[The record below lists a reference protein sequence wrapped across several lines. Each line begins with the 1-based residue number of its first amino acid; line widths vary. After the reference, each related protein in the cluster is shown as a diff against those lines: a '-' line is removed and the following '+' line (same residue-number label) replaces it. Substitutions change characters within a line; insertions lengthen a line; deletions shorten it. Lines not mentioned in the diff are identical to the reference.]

1 VAKGKSEFQISWTT
15 ISYRSVLLAVLVVM
29 LLVGTVFYFLFP
41 KPAQSALD
49 KAGSYISALL
59 QRVAGSSATPGTVSA
74 GQQQA
79 NFTALDGTVRVR
91 KRNSNEWVAA
101 QYNVPLEK
109 GDVVQTGAEGIA
121 KILFADGT
129 SYTIKQDS
137 LIVIEENSTNAARQT
152 NVSVQVTTG
161 TVDLATATYAQG
173 SQSQVVVAGAT
184 ARLAPESAAQVRND
198 PRNDQHEILVKAG
211 SGEVVRGNETVSLAS
226 YEKVSFSS
234 DSAKMAKSKEIAP
247 PTLIA
252 PANMMPMFVGGAA
265 GPVEFS
271 WTPIEG
277 AKGYHL
283 RVSKNP
289 YFSSTVYDRRVQTSS
304 VKLPALGEGAYYWVV
319 QTVDASGKIS
329 AESEKNR
336 FTVIKRG
343 ATEVQLALELDPFI
357 QHGHVIEV
365 RGKTEP
371 SARVMVNGQEVPVIT
386 SEGQFHYFTPPLPT
400 GENVITITAQNT
412 KGGVSTMTKKVV
424 IQ

>member
-1 VAKGKSEFQISWTT
+1 
-15 ISYRSVLLAVLVVM
+15 
-29 LLVGTVFYFLFP
+29 
-41 KPAQSALD
+41 
-49 KAGSYISALL
+49 
-59 QRVAGSSATPGTVSA
+59 
-74 GQQQA
+74 
-79 NFTALDGTVRVR
+79 
-91 KRNSNEWVAA
+91 
-101 QYNVPLEK
+101 
-109 GDVVQTGAEGIA
+109 
-121 KILFADGT
+121 
-129 SYTIKQDS
+129 
-137 LIVIEENSTNAARQT
+137 
-152 NVSVQVTTG
+152 
-161 TVDLATATYAQG
+161 
-173 SQSQVVVAGAT
+173 VVVAGAT

-343 ATEVQLALELDPFI
+343 ATEVQHPARSRDRGPREDRAQRARHGEWTGSAGNHQRGPVSLLHAAVTHRGKRDHHHRAEYQGRREHDDQESGDPVKFFRSSYMGQGIGALEVYPDR
-357 QHGHVIEV
+357 QEV
-365 RGKTEP
+365 RKVE
-371 SARVMVNGQEVPVIT
+371 SRVPICR
-386 SEGQFHYFTPPLPT
+386 
-400 GENVITITAQNT
+400 
-412 KGGVSTMTKKVV
+412 
-424 IQ
+424 

>member
-1 VAKGKSEFQISWTT
+1 
-15 ISYRSVLLAVLVVM
+15 
-29 LLVGTVFYFLFP
+29 
-41 KPAQSALD
+41 
-49 KAGSYISALL
+49 
-59 QRVAGSSATPGTVSA
+59 
-74 GQQQA
+74 
-79 NFTALDGTVRVR
+79 
-91 KRNSNEWVAA
+91 
-101 QYNVPLEK
+101 
-109 GDVVQTGAEGIA
+109 VQTGAEGIA

-412 KGGVSTMTKKVV
+412 KGGVNTMTKKVV

>member
-1 VAKGKSEFQISWTT
+1 
-15 ISYRSVLLAVLVVM
+15 
-29 LLVGTVFYFLFP
+29 
-41 KPAQSALD
+41 
-49 KAGSYISALL
+49 
-59 QRVAGSSATPGTVSA
+59 
-74 GQQQA
+74 
-79 NFTALDGTVRVR
+79 VRVR

-343 ATEVQLALELDPFI
+343 ATEVQL
-357 QHGHVIEV
+357 V

-412 KGGVSTMTKKVV
+412 KGGVNTMTKKVV

>member
-1 VAKGKSEFQISWTT
+1 MAKGKSEFQISWTT

-386 SEGQFHYFTPPLPT
+386 NEGQFHYFTPPLPT

-412 KGGVSTMTKKVV
+412 KGGVNTMTKKVV